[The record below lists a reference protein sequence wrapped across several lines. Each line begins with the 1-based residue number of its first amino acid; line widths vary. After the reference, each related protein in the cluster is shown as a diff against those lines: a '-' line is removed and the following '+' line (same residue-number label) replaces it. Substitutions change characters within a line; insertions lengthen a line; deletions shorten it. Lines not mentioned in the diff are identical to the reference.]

1 MWTDLVVEVFEGIS
15 LGNSPT
21 IIGMAGVRAEDITR
35 ILYP

>member
-21 IIGMAGVRAEDITR
+21 IIGMGGVRGEDITG
-35 ILYP
+35 IMYP